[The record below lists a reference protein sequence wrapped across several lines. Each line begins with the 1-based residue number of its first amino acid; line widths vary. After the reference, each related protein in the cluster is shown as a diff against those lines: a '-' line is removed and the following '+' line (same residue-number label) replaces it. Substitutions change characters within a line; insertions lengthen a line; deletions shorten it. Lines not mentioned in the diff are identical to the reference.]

1 MDDLNQIER
10 AKLALAIGKALQK
23 LGSLQMK
30 FIEGSLE
37 RTEMK

>member
-10 AKLALAIGKALQK
+10 AKLALAIGKAVHK
-23 LGSLQMK
+23 LGALQMK

-37 RTEMK
+37 RTELK